1 MNNYKSSP
9 GMANTVLF
17 LLRMP
22 KEAYQT
28 VMTIEHSPL
37 KNFDPMVAHMLFQVL
52 AFVWSAI
59 FALMLGSYLAF
70 GISAA
75 LHGLFVAGVFITAL
89 VFNEGNRRSEPY
101 RLSKYNSRMRDG
113 EHE

>member
-1 MNNYKSSP
+1 MDNRKSSP

-22 KEAYQT
+22 KEVYQT
-28 VMTIEHSPL
+28 VMTVEHSPL

-75 LHGLFVAGVFITAL
+75 LHGIFVAGVFITFL
-89 VFNEGNRRSEPY
+89 VFNEGNRRSNAY
-101 RLSKYNSRMRDG
+101 RLDGYNGRMNGG

>member
-1 MNNYKSSP
+1 MDNRKSSP
-9 GMANTVLF
+9 GMANTFLL

-28 VMTIEHSPL
+28 IMTIEHSPL

-70 GISAA
+70 GVSAT
-75 LHGLFVAGVFITAL
+75 LHVLFVAGVFVTAL
-89 VFNEGNRRSEPY
+89 VYKEGNRRRDAT
-101 RLSKYNSRMRDG
+101 RLSNYNGRMNGG

>member
-1 MNNYKSSP
+1 MNNRKTSP
-9 GMANTVLF
+9 GMANTFLL

-28 VMTIEHSPL
+28 IMTIEHSPL

-70 GISAA
+70 GVSATF
-75 LHGLFVAGVFITAL
+75 HVLFVAGVFITAL
-89 VFNEGNRRSEPY
+89 FFKEGNRRSESY
-101 RLSKYNSRMRDG
+101 RLSNYNSRMSGG